1 MASSLNVATSRI
13 DRLLALPKW
22 AMRARLPW
30 VPVTIM
36 AIVLVCAVFAPLV
49 APHDPTEISMLDAKL
64 APGEDLRYP
73 LGTDIMGRDMGSRLI
88 YGARTALFIS
98 LIALGTGAFVGTV
111 LVPRPA
117 IFDKYKN

>member
-73 LGTDIMGRDMGSRLI
+73 LGTDIMDVTW
-88 YGARTALFIS
+88 GAASSMATAPPCS
-98 LIALGTGAFVGTV
+98 SA
-111 LVPRPA
+111 
-117 IFDKYKN
+117 